1 MFARRRSSKQNA
13 ASPPEPN
20 SEHAAAHLADTQ
32 HRLRP
37 HFLSGD
43 VCYLFSDAADAFLHM
58 TNDEVCHSRPH
69 PTRHS
74 APGRSATHT
83 FAPRLGQ
90 HDVGAYWKECNCWH
104 TFVLCHSG
112 PQGVPLRG
120 GDCVWLLGTSGKCVD
135 ATPSTDGSPTAAK
148 SAPRVGGSSQQL
160 CLVPLRTDGEHPNPS
175 PSSRSNPSPSLSPSP

>member
-1 MFARRRSSKQNA
+1 MFSRRRSSKQNA

-20 SEHAAAHLADTQ
+20 SEHAAHLAGAQ
-32 HRLRP
+32 HRMRP

-90 HDVGAYWKECNCWH
+90 HDVGAYWKERNCWH

-120 GDCVWLLGTSGKCVD
+120 GNCVWLLGTSGKCVD
-135 ATPSTDGSPTAAK
+135 ATLSTDGETEHEHLAPHPHCYMTVAVLPTVA
-148 SAPRVGGSSQQL
+148 L
-160 CLVPLRTDGEHPNPS
+160 TI
-175 PSSRSNPSPSLSPSP
+175 

>member
-58 TNDEVCHSRPH
+58 TNDE
-69 PTRHS
+69 
-74 APGRSATHT
+74 
-83 FAPRLGQ
+83 
-90 HDVGAYWKECNCWH
+90 HDVGAYWKERNCWH

-112 PQGVPLRG
+112 PQGIPLRG

-135 ATPSTDGSPTAAK
+135 ATPSTDGETEHEHLATHPHCYITAT
-148 SAPRVGGSSQQL
+148 L
-160 CLVPLRTDGEHPNPS
+160 LWLYLLRLH
-175 PSSRSNPSPSLSPSP
+175 